1 VIHQNPASGA
11 NAFTLMGFEPDLELD
26 EAELKSRFE
35 HLRTQFHPDRFS
47 HGSALERR
55 LAVQRAADINAAYA
69 ALSNPLSR
77 AQLYFELRG
86 ITLDEARSMG
96 DTAFLMQ
103 QMELRE
109 ALEDAHD
116 NEARQ
121 ALHRE
126 VSRLWAQG
134 WESLLTAAGNEV
146 KDTENASRVQREL
159 QRLQFLQRFLEQIK

>member
-69 ALSNPLSR
+69 VLSNPLSR

-96 DTAFLMQ
+96 DAAFLMQ

-134 WESLLTAAGNEV
+134 WEDLRSAAEIAAEEI
-146 KDTENASRVQREL
+146 KDVSIVQREL